1 MKLLSEILMG
11 LWLFLCGWQDFKEKK
26 MSVVLLVTGGL
37 GLAVFFIAVGGL
49 PLSSRLPGF
58 AIGLLLLILSKLLRG
73 QVGRGDGIIL
83 CVTGLCLGF
92 RDNLNLLFYS
102 LTLTAVVSLALLLF
116 KKAGKKDTIPFIPFV
131 FLSYLGGVFL
141 L

>member
-11 LWLFLCGWQDFKEKK
+11 LWLLLCGWQDFKEKK
-26 MSVVLLVTGGL
+26 MSVVLLAIGGL
-37 GLAVFFIAVGGL
+37 GLAVFFIAVEGL
-49 PLSSRLPGF
+49 SLSSRLPGF
-58 AIGLLLLILSKLLRG
+58 VIGLLLLLLSKLLRG
-73 QVGRGDGIIL
+73 QVGAGDGIIL

-102 LTLTAVVSLALLLF
+102 LTLTAVVSLVLLLF
-116 KKAGKKDTIPFIPFV
+116 RKAENKDTIPFIPFV